1 MTTKVSD
8 FKSIKLKL
16 ASPEEILNWSNG
28 EVIKPETIN
37 YRTQRAEK
45 DGLFCQ
51 KIFGPEKDWECA
63 CGKYRRI
70 RYKGVI
76 CDKCGV
82 EITRATVRRERMGHI
97 SLAVPV
103 SHIWFLRG
111 IPSKMGLTLDRSI
124 HDLEKIIYFA
134 GYIITKVNEKE
145 RNEVIEAIK
154 KEYKQKSK
162 EAKTNKT
169 KGSKTSKNLG
179 AQLPKRELRSL
190 KEQCDATIREVRG
203 LYLHQIL
210 SEIEYRDFSL
220 KYSQAFEAS
229 TGAETLR
236 KIFKELN
243 LEALVKQ
250 LNDQVK
256 KASPVLKRKI
266 LKRLGLIEGMLR
278 AKIRPE
284 WMFLTDLPVLPP
296 DLRPMVQLDGGRYAT
311 SDVNDL
317 YRRVINRNNRLK
329 RLLELKAP
337 EVICRNEKRM
347 LQEAVDALIDNTSR
361 RGQVMVAASTGQKR
375 VLKSL
380 ADMLKGKQGRFRQ
393 NLLGKRVDYSGRSV
407 IVVGP
412 ELKLHQCGLPKHMAL
427 ELFKPFVINKLVE
440 RGLAHNVRGAG
451 RLIEEETD
459 EVWSILEEVINNR
472 YVLLNRAPTLHRLG
486 IQAFQ
491 AVLIEGNAIQIH
503 PIVCRAFNA
512 DFDGDQMAVHLPL
525 GKEAQ
530 AEAKNIMLSSDNL
543 LKPATGEPVAI
554 PTQDMVLGCYWMTKI
569 KDDLP
574 GQGKIFSS
582 SEEALLAKH
591 FGYVH
596 LKARIKARLDS
607 DVILSPPEAGEE
619 SRDKAVKKRDSSAEP
634 VLSDSEV
641 PQNDKKDSNLIET
654 SVGRIIFNEP
664 LPPEIGFVN
673 KTMNSRELRKLISQL
688 IDKCGVKKTAL
699 VLDRIKR
706 MGFKYAADSGIS
718 WGMDDLQIPQEKKSW
733 LKEASRQVDLIQN
746 QYENGLL
753 TDLERKSRIIEIWLN
768 VNEKISQRTRQ
779 ILDPQ
784 SSVFNIFD
792 SGARGSWEQLNQM
805 TGMKGL
811 VINPAGEII
820 ELPIKSSYKEG
831 FNVLEY
837 FISTHGG
844 RKGMADTA
852 LKTATAGYLTR
863 RLVDVCQEVVIRQE
877 DCGDK
882 EGIYIYRQDEE
893 EMGNSLAS
901 RIVGRMALEKI
912 VVLQPGTVL
921 QGQSPRSRTVPEG
934 LSFMVKK
941 GQLINKEAAQKIDE
955 AGLEKVRVRSVISCR
970 ATDGIC
976 QKCYGYDLGRNEL
989 VKLGEAVGI
998 VTAQAIGEPGTQLTL
1013 RTFHTGGV
1021 AGGRDITQGLPR
1033 VEEIFEVRS
1042 PKGKA
1047 IISETD
1053 GRVKNIIKKDKQV
1066 IIQIEPSVVVNRTK
1080 QRSPE
1085 LARSKALSKLMSPK
1099 KEKEKTLEYSLPTG
1113 LALGVSQGDLV
1124 TNGQQL
1130 TEGHIDLREL
1140 YKVAGQE
1147 AVQRYIIREVQ
1158 QIYTFAGENIND
1170 KHIEMIVRQMF
1181 SRIKIKDPGSTNFL
1195 ADQIVERGRFQKGNT
1210 QLTKE
1215 GKPAIGQSLLLGITK
1230 VSLTT
1235 DSFLSAASFQETA
1248 RVLIDASIQG
1258 KEDNLRGLKENVII
1272 GKLIPAGTGLK
1283 S

>member
-1 MTTKVSD
+1 M
-8 FKSIKLKL
+8 
-16 ASPEEILNWSNG
+16 
-28 EVIKPETIN
+28 
-37 YRTQRAEK
+37 
-45 DGLFCQ
+45 
-51 KIFGPEKDWECA
+51 
-63 CGKYRRI
+63 KY
-70 RYKGVI
+70 GQV
-76 CDKCGV
+76 
-82 EITRATVRRERMGHI
+82 
-97 SLAVPV
+97 
-103 SHIWFLRG
+103 
-111 IPSKMGLTLDRSI
+111 
-124 HDLEKIIYFA
+124 
-134 GYIITKVNEKE
+134 
-145 RNEVIEAIK
+145 
-154 KEYKQKSK
+154 
-162 EAKTNKT
+162 
-169 KGSKTSKNLG
+169 
-179 AQLPKRELRSL
+179 
-190 KEQCDATIREVRG
+190 
-203 LYLHQIL
+203 
-210 SEIEYRDFSL
+210 
-220 KYSQAFEAS
+220 FEAG

-236 KIFKELN
+236 KIFEELN
-243 LEALVKQ
+243 LDALANQ
-250 LNDQVK
+250 LSDQAQ

-266 LKRLGLIEGMLR
+266 LKRLGLIKGMIR
-278 AKIRPE
+278 VKIRPE
-284 WMFLTDLPVLPP
+284 WMFLTALPVLPP

-380 ADMLKGKQGRFRQ
+380 SDMLKGKQGRFRQ

-459 EVWSILEEVINNR
+459 DVWSILEEVIQNR

-530 AEAKNIMLSSDNL
+530 VEAKNIMLSSNNL

-554 PTQDMVLGCYWMTKI
+554 PTKDMVLGCYWMTNI
-569 KDDLP
+569 EDDLP
-574 GQGKIFSS
+574 GQGKIFANP
-582 SEEALLAKH
+582 EEALLAKH
-591 FGYVH
+591 FGFVH
-596 LKARIKARLDS
+596 LRARIKVRL
-607 DVILSPPEAGEE
+607 
-619 SRDKAVKKRDSSAEP
+619 SSH
-634 VLSDSEV
+634 SEV
-641 PQNDKKDSNLIET
+641 PPKNLERNLRDPSVARSASLSQDDSNLTET

-664 LPPEIGFVN
+664 LPSEIGFIN
-673 KTMNSRELRKLISQL
+673 KTMNSRELRQLISRL
-688 IDKCGVKKTAL
+688 IDESGVKKTAL
-699 VLDRIKR
+699 VLDKIKR

-718 WGMDDLQIPQEKKSW
+718 WSMDDLRIPQEKKPW

-753 TDLERKSRIIEIWLN
+753 TDLERKSRVIEIWLN
-768 VNEKISQRTRQ
+768 VNEKISQRTRLA
-779 ILDPQ
+779 LDPR

-912 VVLQPGTVL
+912 IIPQPGTVP
-921 QGQSPRSRTVPEG
+921 QGQS
-934 LSFMVKK
+934 LIVKK
-941 GQLINKEAAQKIDE
+941 GQLIDKETAQKIDE
-955 AGLEKVRVRSVISCR
+955 AGLEKVRVRSVIACQS
-970 ATDGIC
+970 TNGIC

-989 VKLGEAVGI
+989 VRLGEAVGI

-1033 VEEIFEVRS
+1033 VEEIFEARP

-1047 IISETD
+1047 IVSEVD
-1053 GRVKNIIKKDKQV
+1053 GRVKNIIKKAKQV
-1066 IIQIEPSVVVNRTK
+1066 IIQIEPSVIVNQTK
-1080 QRSPE
+1080 QGIPE
-1085 LARSKALSKLMSPK
+1085 LTRGKALNKLKGSK
-1099 KEKEKTLEYSLPTG
+1099 KEKEKILEYSLSSD

-1124 TNGQQL
+1124 TKGQQL
-1130 TEGHIDLREL
+1130 TEGHIDLKEL

-1170 KHIEMIVRQMF
+1170 KHIEMIIRQMF
-1181 SRIKIKDPGSTNFL
+1181 SRIKIKDPGSTSFL
-1195 ADQIVERGRFQKGNT
+1195 ADQIIERSHFQKENN
-1210 QLTKE
+1210 QLTKNE
-1215 GKPAIGQSLLLGITK
+1215 KPAIGQSLLLGITK

-1235 DSFLSAASFQETA
+1235 DSFLSAASFQETT

-1272 GKLIPAGTGLK
+1272 GKLIPAGTGFK
-1283 S
+1283 K